1 MALSSTYRS
10 ALAGLKIL
18 VVDDD
23 ADVLYLV
30 RRILAEARADV
41 TAASSAESA
50 LRNIAIARPDIV
62 VSDLEMPGVD
72 GWELMRQIRRLPIE
86 NGGATPAIALSAHVR
101 ESDKVKALAA
111 GFTAHVG
118 KPMRALKLIEAI
130 RDAIG
135 SVRPARPL
143 DTAARRA

>member
-10 ALAGLKIL
+10 ALVGLKIL

-41 TAASSAESA
+41 SAASSAESA
-50 LRNIAIARPDIV
+50 LRNIAIVRPDII

-72 GWELMRQIRRLPIE
+72 GYELMRQIRRLPAD
-86 NGGATPAIALSAHVR
+86 NGGTTPAIALSAHVL
-101 ESDKVKALAA
+101 EADKAKAIAA

-130 RDAIG
+130 RSALG
-135 SVRPARPL
+135 PLRPESRR
-143 DTAARRA
+143 DTVAPPA

>member
-1 MALSSTYRS
+1 MPLSSTYRS

-41 TAASSAESA
+41 TAASNAESA
-50 LRNIAIARPDIV
+50 LRNVAIVRPDII

-72 GWELMRQIRRLPIE
+72 GYELIRQIRRLPAD
-86 NGGATPAIALSAHVR
+86 NGGATPAIALSAHVLETDR
-101 ESDKVKALAA
+101 AKAIAA
-111 GFTAHVG
+111 GFTVHVA

-130 RDAIG
+130 REALDSFKRG
-135 SVRPARPL
+135 PAL
-143 DTAARRA
+143 GMAALRA

>member
-10 ALAGLKIL
+10 ALVGLKIL

>member
-10 ALAGLKIL
+10 ALVGLKIL

-41 TAASSAESA
+41 SAASSAESA
-50 LRNIAIARPDIV
+50 LRNIAIVRPDII

-72 GWELMRQIRRLPIE
+72 GYELMRQIRRLPAD
-86 NGGATPAIALSAHVR
+86 NGGTTPAIALSAHVL
-101 ESDKVKALAA
+101 ETDKAKAIAA
-111 GFTAHVG
+111 GFTAHVS

-130 RDAIG
+130 RAAIG
-135 SVRPARPL
+135 PLRPESRR
-143 DTAARRA
+143 DTVAPPA